1 MHSVATLM
9 GPHAAMFELS
19 VPCEVFGIHRA
30 EIPGWPYRH
39 VVCSPVSETRVGQ
52 GGLTLRAEASLEALD
67 DADTVVVPPWQPT
80 PGHFVDGWADA
91 DGVDEPG
98 WYP

>member
-1 MHSVATLM
+1 MHSVATLI

-39 VVCSPVSETRVGQ
+39 VVCSPAPETRVGQ

-67 DADTVVVPPWQPT
+67 DADTVVVPP
-80 PGHFVDGWADA
+80 
-91 DGVDEPG
+91 
-98 WYP
+98 

>member
-39 VVCSPVSETRVGQ
+39 VVCSPASETDLASWVLPVPAGPSTST
-52 GGLTLRAEASLEALD
+52 GLPRRSARNA
-67 DADTVVVPPWQPT
+67 T
-80 PGHFVDGWADA
+80 PAMPSSA
-91 DGVDEPG
+91 R
-98 WYP
+98 